1 MGKFSTQIATTPHKQ
16 RKLVWGTRLNRL
28 SSLGFRTKVSSRGHG
43 ESGPTIRVSFLV
55 RSVGYDGPTDTMGT
69 INGMIEILSKTYSE
83 ECALRAFATGDFS
96 ALARNTRRT
105 EKHSKNGAVE

>member
-1 MGKFSTQIATTPHKQ
+1 
-16 RKLVWGTRLNRL
+16 
-28 SSLGFRTKVSSRGHG
+28 
-43 ESGPTIRVSFLV
+43 
-55 RSVGYDGPTDTMGT
+55 MGT